1 MQNVLFQCYMCFLD
15 ETNNNNFETAMEFC
29 QKGHHVIYV
38 QIEHG
43 ASPIFVARSDNS
55 TISLQPGF
63 MMTNL
68 MIDYSTIWKKFQ

>member
-1 MQNVLFQCYMCFLD
+1 MLHVFLD
-15 ETNNNNFETAMEFC
+15 ETNNDNFETAMEFC